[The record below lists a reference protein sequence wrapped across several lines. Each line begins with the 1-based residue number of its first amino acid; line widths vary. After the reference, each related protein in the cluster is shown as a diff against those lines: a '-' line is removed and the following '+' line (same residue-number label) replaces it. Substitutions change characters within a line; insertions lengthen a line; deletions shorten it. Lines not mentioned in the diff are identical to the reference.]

1 MIHRIRLLLQLF
13 AVLALVLGLLPAQA
27 VLAQSLS
34 EKMDIVETV
43 TEAGDFT
50 TLLAA
55 VEAADLVEAL
65 QGEGPLTLF
74 APTDEAFAALP
85 AGTIDSL
92 LADPAALESVLL
104 YHVAPGRIVGAL
116 IADGKEMA
124 TLEGSNVT
132 FTFVDGQKTVNGANL
147 SGRGIL
153 ASNGVIHVIDQV
165 LLPPSMSGEAPA
177 AEEAAADT
185 AAGEATEAAAA
196 EEAPSADIVDTAVA
210 AGDFSTLVAAVEAAG
225 LVDALKGE
233 GPFTVFAPTDEAF
246 AAVPAATMDALL
258 TDPTGDLTQIL
269 LYHVVPE
276 VVLSTDL
283 QEGSVF
289 VPTLQGKSVKIEVKD
304 GAVTV
309 NEANVIA
316 ADVMASNGVIHV
328 IDAVILPPADEAG
341 STSTESAAAESAS
354 TDAAVESAPAEGDA
368 APDQLPATGGES
380 ATPFT
385 AAVVGLAVVAL
396 SGAAFVARR
405 RMA

>member
-341 STSTESAAAESAS
+341 STSTEGAAAESAS

-368 APDQLPATGGES
+368 APDALPATGGES